1 MNRIPKLDDRMLN
14 KLVTVCYR
22 REAESEAVRGLLE
35 MIKQSAIDNMGRTS
49 DEKELLR
56 NQGIYQIITE
66 FQETMEIAIKNIAGG
81 SRRSERIGNT
91 LY

>member
-1 MNRIPKLDDRMLN
+1 MNRIPKFDDRTLN
-14 KLVTVCYR
+14 KLVTVYYR
-22 REAESEAVRGLLE
+22 REAESEAVRNLLE
-35 MIKQSAIDNMGRTS
+35 MIKQSTIDNMGRTS
-49 DEKELLR
+49 DEKEWLR
-56 NQGIYQIITE
+56 NQGIYQIVTE